1 MLGFIIGCMV
11 GGTVGVTAMC
21 LCNAAAASDRHIE

>member
-21 LCNAAAASDRHIE
+21 LCNAASESDRHMQ